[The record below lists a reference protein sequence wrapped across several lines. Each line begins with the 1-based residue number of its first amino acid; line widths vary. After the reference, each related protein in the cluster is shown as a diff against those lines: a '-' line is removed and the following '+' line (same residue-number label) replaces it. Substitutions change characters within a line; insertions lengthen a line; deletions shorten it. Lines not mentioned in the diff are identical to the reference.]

1 MRNVF
6 EEKIKDSQQ
15 AYVVKGFIFTKLIF
29 ILIWSKK
36 NYPNDTNYICKEER
50 EFI

>member
-1 MRNVF
+1 MGNVS
-6 EEKIKDSQQ
+6 EEKIKESQQ
-15 AYVVKGFIFTKLIF
+15 AYVDKGFIFTKSVF

-36 NYPNDTNYICKEER
+36 NYPNDTNYIYKEER